1 MATATLTEKLTND
14 EIARR
19 GKEIYYRD
27 ILPKIEPGNDGRVV
41 AIDVHTGAFEMAELA
56 MDSVP
61 RLRERVPDAEVFL
74 MRVGYPTMSHLRS
87 PRGRR
92 TVEYLAR

>member
-1 MATATLTEKLTND
+1 MATATIKLTGD
-14 EIARR
+14 EIVRR
-19 GKEIYYRD
+19 GEELYYRD
-27 ILPKIEPGNDGRVV
+27 ILPQIADGNKGRVV
-41 AIDVHTGAFEMAELA
+41 AIDVHTGAFEMA
-56 MDSVP
+56 DDVKTSTG
-61 RLRERVPDAEVFL
+61 RLRERVPTAEIFL